1 VLDLPGDPLAPELL
15 SLFGYQVEM
24 TVHLI
29 IVEGAD
35 AGRTQAKCL
44 GGEGTPLRTGRH
56 SSPVPIRHPPA
67 RTCRR
72 RVVSHPHGE
81 HTDTSE

>member
-1 VLDLPGDPLAPELL
+1 MPDPFRHYEGVPVLDLPGDPLAPELL

-56 SSPVPIRHPPA
+56 SSPVPIRTLRPEPVDA
-67 RTCRR
+67 
-72 RVVSHPHGE
+72 E
-81 HTDTSE
+81 L